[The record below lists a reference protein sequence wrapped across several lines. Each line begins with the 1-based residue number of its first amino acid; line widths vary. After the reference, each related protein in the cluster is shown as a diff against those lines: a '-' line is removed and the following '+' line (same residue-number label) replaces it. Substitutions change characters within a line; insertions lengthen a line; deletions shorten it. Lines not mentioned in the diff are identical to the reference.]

1 MQSHARIQ
9 GLCVAKL
16 VTPKVH
22 QNGSPGWNKWEKGDS
37 RECMYVACYVFILR
51 FMFVPCF
58 WCLLCGGL
66 GGSCV
71 KQFHLM
77 FGSDT
82 GRFCWGRWGFY
93 RLLQSV
99 ACRFLVINLFFICF
113 GRVPRRVCCI
123 FRQIVCE
130 LSLANHYHVAVL
142 QCKFKREPCFNTF
155 SLCLTTFTEHCLT
168 AWLSETWNTLI
179 KFIRIYVIQKFTL
192 TQTTTNEGND

>member
-37 RECMYVACYVFILR
+37 RECMYVACYVFMLR

-58 WCLLCGGL
+58 WCFLCGGL

-71 KQFHLM
+71 KQLHLM

-82 GRFCWGRWGFY
+82 GRFCWGRWGFLPSPSISCPPFSGHQLILH
-93 RLLQSV
+93 LLWPGAQKGLLYFPSNTV
-99 ACRFLVINLFFICF
+99 
-113 GRVPRRVCCI
+113 
-123 FRQIVCE
+123 VCE

-142 QCKFKREPCFNTF
+142 QCKLKREPCFNIF
-155 SLCLTTFTEHCLT
+155 SLCLTTFTEHCLIV
-168 AWLSETWNTLI
+168 WQSETWNALI
-179 KFIRIYVIQKFTL
+179 KFIRIITYIRNT
-192 TQTTTNEGND
+192 